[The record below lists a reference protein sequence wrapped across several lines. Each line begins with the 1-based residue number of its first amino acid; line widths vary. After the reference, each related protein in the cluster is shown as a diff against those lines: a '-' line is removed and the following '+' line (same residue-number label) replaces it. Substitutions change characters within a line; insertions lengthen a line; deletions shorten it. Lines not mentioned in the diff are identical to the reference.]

1 MGGGGGEEPG
11 VAAAWWLPVRVA
23 RTLGAAVAFGAAV
36 AALVAATGAAP
47 RPGRAELRGG
57 GLGPAQGVKHDLHL
71 LAQSKKRA
79 LSHAIAAT
87 RDSMQAFDAQFD
99 AAFNEGWREQG
110 RPRRQRRADTQSA
123 QPRAAEPPRRP
134 EQHTDALA
142 VVRRTSGGSTSP
154 GGATAAQL
162 QSTMARAQD
171 LVARV
176 QSLAATQQ
184 SSTMCRKRDMI
195 VSLLDRLLERLKRES
210 GILNITDTA
219 AYQKMKLENAVWL
232 EVESIYRLS
241 LEKAHDDDTEED
253 FAQDQLEV
261 KNRIETLTQKDL
273 EQTIR
278 EYPEKKAVVDGERQ
292 VVIELIDMVEDIDT
306 DNLRDAH
313 RREQLSTALGRSSSM
328 LAQVTRREE
337 RALPQRERPQVL
349 SAVSF
354 PVSCH
359 SPGLS

>member
-1 MGGGGGEEPG
+1 
-11 VAAAWWLPVRVA
+11 
-23 RTLGAAVAFGAAV
+23 
-36 AALVAATGAAP
+36 
-47 RPGRAELRGG
+47 
-57 GLGPAQGVKHDLHL
+57 
-71 LAQSKKRA
+71 
-79 LSHAIAAT
+79 
-87 RDSMQAFDAQFD
+87 
-99 AAFNEGWREQG
+99 
-110 RPRRQRRADTQSA
+110 
-123 QPRAAEPPRRP
+123 
-134 EQHTDALA
+134 
-142 VVRRTSGGSTSP
+142 
-154 GGATAAQL
+154 
-162 QSTMARAQD
+162 MARAQD

-337 RALPQRERPQVL
+337 RALPQRERPQVSSCCFL
-349 SAVSF
+349 SCV
-354 PVSCH
+354 
-359 SPGLS
+359 LS